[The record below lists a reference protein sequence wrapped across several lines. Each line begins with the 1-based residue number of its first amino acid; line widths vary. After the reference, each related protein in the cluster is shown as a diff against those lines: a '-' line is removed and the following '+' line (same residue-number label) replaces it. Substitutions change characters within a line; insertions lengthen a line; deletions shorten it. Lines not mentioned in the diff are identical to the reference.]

1 MARVLLLNPLS
12 LLGNEI
18 REAMDRRRDLWE
30 EVRLATND
38 VEQVGT
44 LTEVAGAA
52 ALVESFTPGEGGPC
66 DLLVV
71 CGDPLPAAEELR
83 RLGDDTTVL
92 FAHGTPGGAE
102 ALPIVAGV
110 NVERIA
116 TGRWLV
122 SPPPPVVLLAYVL
135 APLRELGLER
145 VVASILLPASDRGQE
160 GLDELLDQTR
170 GLLAFQGEM
179 PQEIWGSQ
187 LAFNVLPAAASGAA
201 VAGPLASV
209 LGGATPVAV
218 QLLQA
223 GVFHGM
229 TASLWVQLSSG
240 HSADEVK
247 QAIAALPFVETAE
260 NPESV
265 GPVAAGTSDQILLGH
280 VGEDAGAA
288 GGFWIWVVM
297 DNLTRGGALNAIA
310 VAEALLAPIH

>member
-12 LLGNEI
+12 LLGAEI
-18 REAMDRRRDLWE
+18 REAMARRRDLWE
-30 EVRLATND
+30 EVKLATND
-38 VEQVGT
+38 VDQVGT
-44 LTEVAGAA
+44 LTELAGAA
-52 ALVESFTPGEGGPC
+52 TLVESFTPGEGGPC

-71 CGDPLPAAEELR
+71 CGDPLPKPEELR

-92 FAHGTPGGAE
+92 FAHGTPGGPE

-110 NVERIA
+110 NFERIA

-160 GLDELLDQTR
+160 GLDELLNQAR

-179 PQEIWGSQ
+179 PKEIWGEQ
-187 LAFNVLPAAASGAA
+187 LVFNVLPAAGSGAA
-201 VAGPLASV
+201 VAGALASV
-209 LGGATPVAV
+209 LGGETPVAV
-218 QLLQA
+218 QLMQA
-223 GVFHGM
+223 GVFHGL
-229 TASLWVQLSSG
+229 TASLWVKLSSE
-240 HSADEVK
+240 HSANEVK
-247 QAIAALPFVETAE
+247 DAIAALPFVETAE
-260 NPESV
+260 EPGAV
-265 GPVAAGTSDQILLGH
+265 GPVAAGTSDQILLGQ
-280 VGEDAGAA
+280 VEADAAGA